1 MSFLNRRHFMGTLA
15 TLLASPFFTRLAQA
29 EPDHP
34 DLGPGTAFS
43 WEGLCAEAR
52 KQAQQPYAPPLSPD
66 AAIVDRIDWDAHS
79 QIHFKMDHA
88 LFADGPGDYAIAF
101 FHPGKFFPFPVKMY
115 RLDQPLEN
123 EHARTEAR
131 EVLFDRHLFDMP
143 EHSPARELSHPSG
156 FAGFRIQESR
166 SGSGPDWRSN
176 DWAAFLGA
184 SYFRAIGDEYQYGLS
199 ARGVSVNTGT
209 QDQKEEFPLFTHFY
223 FAPPQ
228 PGSREVSVYALLDGP
243 SLSGAYHFT
252 LTRNKAVL
260 MDVQAELFLRR
271 DIAHFGLAPMTSMYW
286 FSDKDKTFQEDWRP
300 QVHDSDGLS
309 LWTGSNEHIW
319 RPLINPS
326 SAENPKGSHPPTFE
340 WGLPIEVSHFS
351 DENPKGFG
359 LIQRERHFDQYLD
372 AVHYERRPSLW
383 IEPLNA
389 WGKGTVRL
397 VELHTTEELYDNVV
411 AMWVPAAPA
420 RAGSRHSLRYRLYWQ
435 ADEPFA
441 TTLARC
447 VGTGIGRGG
456 EPGHRLPGVH
466 KFEVVFQGGELF
478 HLPAGSA
485 PEAVVTPSRGRILSA
500 ATEPV
505 PNGQPGLW
513 RALFD
518 LAEVKGS
525 DPVEIRLYLKRGND
539 TLSETWLYHYL
550 PT

>member
-1 MSFLNRRHFMGTLA
+1 MPFLNRRHFMGTLG
-15 TLLASPFFTRLAQA
+15 TLLASPLFTHLAQA
-29 EPDHP
+29 ESN
-34 DLGPGTAFS
+34 DLNLGQGTTFS
-43 WEGLCAEAR
+43 WEGLCAEAK
-52 KQAQQPYAPPLSPD
+52 KQAQKPYASPLSPD
-66 AAIVDRIDWDAHS
+66 AAIVDRIDWDAHG

-88 LFADGPGDYAIAF
+88 LFSDGPGDYAIAF

-123 EHARTEAR
+123 ERARTEAR
-131 EVLFDRHLFDMP
+131 EVLFDKHLFDMP
-143 EHSPARELSHPSG
+143 EHSPAQELSHPVG

-166 SGSGPDWRSN
+166 SGSGPDWQNN

-184 SYFRAIGDEYQYGLS
+184 SYFRAIGDEYQYGIS
-199 ARGVSVNTGT
+199 ARGVSVNTAT
-209 QDQKEEFPLFTHFY
+209 RDQKEEFPLFTHFY

-243 SLSGAYHFT
+243 SLSGAYHFI
-252 LTRNKAVL
+252 LTRDKGVL
-260 MDVQAELFLRR
+260 MDIQAELFLRR
-271 DIAHFGLAPMTSMYW
+271 DIAQFGLAPMTSMYW
-286 FSDKDKTFQEDWRP
+286 FADKDKAFQVDWRP

-309 LWTGSNEHIW
+309 LWTGTNEHVW

-326 SAENPKGSHPPTFE
+326 G
-340 WGLPIEVSHFS
+340 IEVSYFS

-383 IEPLNA
+383 IEPLNS

-420 RAGSRHSLRYRLYWQ
+420 RAGSQHSLRYRLYWQ

-441 TTLARC
+441 TSLARC

-456 EPGHRLPGVH
+456 EPAHRLSGAH

-485 PEAVVTPSRGRILSA
+485 PEAVITPSRGRILNA

-518 LAEVKGS
+518 LAEVTGN
-525 DPVEIRLYLKRGND
+525 DPVDIRLYLRRGND

-550 PT
+550 PA